1 MVNILVNK
9 HFFWPCHQALPAKRQ
24 GLLCYNKS
32 QVLMRGETWPM
43 KYRGYKIDL
52 VVVLALLTL
61 LILIGGHVAY
71 ERIFIEHPLLNQL
84 QSIPGVVTA
93 SVEKATDSYNITLGS
108 TVNNNL
114 PTIYR
119 QAAEVAQH
127 ILGSNHFTLRIIDNR
142 TTALETI
149 YWQIQIYIEEA
160 VAQGNFSVAAEKI
173 SELAKQAGVQAN
185 FYVDEERVYLELLQN
200 EAYLYAVRPRTIP
213 QKGVADL

>member
-1 MVNILVNK
+1 
-9 HFFWPCHQALPAKRQ
+9 
-24 GLLCYNKS
+24 
-32 QVLMRGETWPM
+32 M

-93 SVEKATDSYNITLGS
+93 SVEKATDSYNITLDS

-127 ILGSNHFTLRIIDNR
+127 ILGSNHFALRIIDNR
-142 TTALETI
+142 TTALENI